1 MAQGERAEALGTA
14 VGTTVANPVGNP
26 VTAVNDARP
35 RVDVGKK
42 SVLVRRSEK
51 LN

>member
-1 MAQGERAEALGTA
+1 MAQGESADALGTA
-14 VGTTVANPVGNP
+14 VGTTDGNAVGKPVM
-26 VTAVNDARP
+26 AVNDARS

-51 LN
+51 LY